1 MRKHDEATWGDVV
14 GLTVVLTLSLVTIV
28 LGMTGGM

>member
-1 MRKHDEATWGDVV
+1 MRKYDEATWGDVV
-14 GLTVVLTLSLVTIV
+14 GITIVLILSLVTII